1 VSLDRRA
8 LIAGCALLVLLGT
21 FLALRMRVAT
31 DITHFLPTGSSADAA
46 SINSVQL
53 ARELASGELSRTM
66 VILVDAPDS
75 ATAVQASV
83 RFEAALL
90 ANATVEQG
98 TARLVA
104 GSGEGVEDAMWQ
116 LYAPHRCAFLAE
128 DAAAAAEL
136 LTDESLQ
143 KSAADL
149 KRKLATPMSTFL
161 IKVVPS
167 DPLLILPQLFER
179 FMGERS
185 GGLKLID
192 GRFLTDKE
200 DAGVLFL
207 TTSTPTS
214 DASALRPL
222 IAGIRGAFDQVN
234 AEFDDKLAL
243 HMSGTHLFALA
254 AEGSIKSDIQRVSIG
269 SVVGLVTLFLVIF
282 RSLRLMMMVLP
293 ILVMGFL
300 AGSSACLVFF
310 GSVHGLTLA
319 FGAALIGVSVDYGVH
334 FHCHHLHAGGKAGAR
349 QSLRSIWPGL
359 SLGAA
364 TTITGF
370 LALIVSDF
378 PGLRQLAVF
387 AVFGIAAA
395 ALSTHLFLPALAS
408 RDRSTT
414 KTADWIVA
422 LLSRVWFGETRN
434 RALLAA
440 PLVVVVIVAAI
451 GLPQL
456 RWNDGLADL
465 NKIDPVLEANDLA
478 VRNRVVRFEQRRL
491 VVATGKTEELALQAN
506 DKIAKALSQLQDR
519 NGLKGYR
526 SLAQMLPSAQTQ
538 EAVDATIRSDQSLWP
553 RLERVFA
560 KEQFVV
566 SALQPWRDLVAAP
579 APPPLTFQELAD
591 SALAAMVQPF
601 RFTWSDGVGFVS
613 FLDELSD
620 EQGLRDA
627 LATIPG
633 GDLIDITGTL
643 SSAYGAYR
651 ERLLQLWL
659 IGLGAVLLLVALRHR
674 ALRPTLTAYLPAIL
688 GAAGT
693 AGILSL
699 CGLALNML
707 SLVALLMVVSMGVDY
722 GVFLAEHRKDAK
734 ARAATLLAIVLA
746 GTSTMLGFGL
756 LALSSQPP
764 LFHIGLTSSVG
775 VLLCLLLAPTVCALT
790 TPPEPSDPPK
800 PPCTDS

>member
-1 VSLDRRA
+1 MSLDRRA

-21 FLALRMRVAT
+21 FLALRMRIAT
-31 DITHFLPTGSSADAA
+31 DITHFLPTGSSAHA
-46 SINSVQL
+46 SSANRVHL

-66 VILVDAPDS
+66 VILIDAPDS

-83 RFEAALL
+83 RFEQALL
-90 ANATVEQG
+90 ADETVKRG

-104 GSGEGVEDAMWQ
+104 GSGDGVEDAMWQ
-116 LYAPHRCAFLAE
+116 VYAPHRCAFLAE
-128 DAAAAAEL
+128 DAEAAAAL
-136 LTDESLQ
+136 LTDAALQ
-143 KSAADL
+143 NSAADL

-185 GGLKLID
+185 GGLKLVD
-192 GRFLTDKE
+192 GRFLTDQE

-222 IAGIRGAFDQVN
+222 IAGIRSAFERVN

-269 SVVGLVTLFLVIF
+269 SAVGLVTLFLVIF
-282 RSLRLMMMVLP
+282 RSLRLMFMVLP
-293 ILVMGFL
+293 ILGMGFL
-300 AGSSACLVFF
+300 AGSSACLLFF

-334 FHCHHLHAGGKAGAR
+334 FHCHHLHAGASTSAR

-370 LALIVSDF
+370 LALIVSSF

-395 ALSTHLFLPALAS
+395 ALSTQLFLPALAS
-408 RDRSTT
+408 RDRKTT
-414 KTADWIVA
+414 KAANWIVSQ
-422 LLSRVWFGETRN
+422 LNRLWFGETRR

-440 PLVVVVIVAAI
+440 PLIVVVIVAAI

-465 NKIDPVLEANDLA
+465 NKVDPELEAKDLA
-478 VRNRVVRFEQRRL
+478 VRSRVVRFEQSRL
-491 VVATGKTEELALQAN
+491 VVATGATEELALQAN
-506 DKIAKALSQLQDR
+506 DKIAKSLRELQGQ

-538 EAVDATIRSDQSLWP
+538 QAVDATIRSDQNLWP
-553 RLERVFA
+553 RLEQAFG
-560 KEQFVV
+560 KEQFVT
-566 SALQPWRDLVAAP
+566 SALQPWRDLVAEP
-579 APPPLTFQELAD
+579 APPALTFQELAD

-601 RFTWSDGVGFVS
+601 RFTWSGGVGFVS
-613 FLDELSD
+613 FLNELGD
-620 EQGLRDA
+620 EQGLRAA
-627 LATIPG
+627 LAKIPG
-633 GDLIDITGTL
+633 ADLLDITGTL

-651 ERLLQLWL
+651 ERLLHLWL
-659 IGLGAVLLLVALRHR
+659 IGLLAVLLLVALRHR
-674 ALRPTLTAYLPAIL
+674 AVRPTLSAYLPAVL

-707 SLVALLMVVSMGVDY
+707 SLVALLMVVGMGVDY
-722 GVFLAEHRKDAK
+722 GVFLAEHRADAK
-734 ARAATLLAIVLA
+734 ARAATLLAVVLA

-764 LFHIGLTSSVG
+764 LFHIGLTSAVG

-790 TPPEPSDPPK
+790 TPPESSPK
-800 PPCTDS
+800 SSPRTDS